1 MVGLALS
8 LRLRITPTLA
18 PVYMAG
24 SGLVLVLV
32 GLHAVDHHVADRAM
46 APKLILSIRH
56 LDRTYRHTASQQTGS
71 LDVAA
76 TRTSWLSPS
85 HPTNKDSEFFEQCH
99 SQFAQPE
106 LTIHDIPALEPIYP
120 PLPPRKLTKLEETLG
135 TLAMIGGLLVI
146 VSSRAGSIS

>member
-8 LRLRITPTLA
+8 LRPRITPILA

-32 GLHAVDHHVADRAM
+32 GLQAVDHHAADRAM
-46 APKLILSIRH
+46 GPKLILSIRK
-56 LDRTYRHTASQQTGS
+56 LDRTYRHTASQQTGT

-85 HPTNKDSEFFEQCH
+85 HPTNKTSNFVEPWDRQY
-99 SQFAQPE
+99 AQPE
-106 LTIHDIPALEPIYP
+106 LTIRDIPALKPIYP
-120 PLPPRKLTKLEETLG
+120 PVPPRKLTKLEETLG
-135 TLAMIGGLLVI
+135 MLAMIGGLLVI
-146 VSSRAGSIS
+146 VSLRAGSIS